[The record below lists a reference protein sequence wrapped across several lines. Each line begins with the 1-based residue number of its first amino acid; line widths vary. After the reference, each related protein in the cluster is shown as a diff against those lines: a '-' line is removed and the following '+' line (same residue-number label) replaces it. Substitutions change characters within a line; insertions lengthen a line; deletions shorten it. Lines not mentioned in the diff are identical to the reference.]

1 MRNPMKSTC
10 FSLALS
16 GVFLAF
22 SGVICAQTTLTAAV
36 DYTLRNNPDVAIDA
50 RQRRSVDEAL
60 LGAYS
65 GYLPKVDIG
74 WGIGREKAKNNN
86 TNYQWSDYLT
96 RHEKSVTLQQMLFDS
111 FATAN
116 EVARNRARMQSAAFK
131 VSGSSEQIALKVV
144 EAYLNVLRLRE
155 NVRLTQ
161 ENLENHQKTYDQ
173 ISLRASSGIGRQS
186 DVDQAEARLALAK
199 SNLVSAE
206 ANLRDAEIT
215 YQRYTGMMPDE
226 LIQPE
231 CPPEVMMPKSLE
243 DSIEKARANNPLLKQ
258 SKADIEA
265 ANAQYDAAKSAFG
278 PRFDIQAGMNY
289 LDNSGGIEGDNDSKY
304 AMVRMN
310 WNLLRGG
317 ADYARLGEMKQ
328 LSYQAIDIMK
338 RTLMQLDESTSLSW
352 NTYVSAHERLPNLQ
366 QHAESSLA
374 TRDAYTKQFSIGQ
387 RTLIDLLDTENEY
400 YTSTVEYV
408 NGQYMELFARYR
420 LMADMGHLLASLDV
434 KPLIESDPT
443 QRIEHSSPWSRSDY
457 KKSQTRQTPVQEE
470 PAQLELE
477 TGSDQ
482 AGNAAPVEEP
492 ASLAKE
498 PVLQPQPDLLPAS
511 ATP

>member
-1 MRNPMKSTC
+1 MKLTC

-16 GVFLAF
+16 GVFLAL
-22 SGVICAQTTLTAAV
+22 SGVVCAQTTLTAAV

-116 EVARNRARMQSAAFK
+116 EVARNRARMQSAAYK

-231 CPPEVMMPKSLE
+231 GPTEVMMPKSLE
-243 DSIEKARANNPLLKQ
+243 DAIEKARANNPLLKQ

-265 ANAQYDAAKSAFG
+265 ANAQYYAAKSAFG

-310 WNLLRGG
+310 WNLLRG
-317 ADYARLGEMKQ
+317 
-328 LSYQAIDIMK
+328 
-338 RTLMQLDESTSLSW
+338 
-352 NTYVSAHERLPNLQ
+352 
-366 QHAESSLA
+366 
-374 TRDAYTKQFSIGQ
+374 
-387 RTLIDLLDTENEY
+387 
-400 YTSTVEYV
+400 
-408 NGQYMELFARYR
+408 
-420 LMADMGHLLASLDV
+420 
-434 KPLIESDPT
+434 
-443 QRIEHSSPWSRSDY
+443 
-457 KKSQTRQTPVQEE
+457 
-470 PAQLELE
+470 
-477 TGSDQ
+477 
-482 AGNAAPVEEP
+482 
-492 ASLAKE
+492 
-498 PVLQPQPDLLPAS
+498 
-511 ATP
+511 